1 MQYNFIPICI
11 PLCYFLNL
19 RKGLTSSI
27 YLGLS
32 SLSPGLSLSS
42 FIANATI
49 KSGAAF
55 HAL

>member
-1 MQYNFIPICI
+1 MQYTVVPICI

-19 RKGLTSSI
+19 RKRLTSSI

-32 SLSPGLSLSS
+32 SLSPGLPLSS
-42 FIANATI
+42 FIANAMI